1 MQSISA
7 KKLANKA
14 PMSSTSDQTD
24 LTQLLYRYAAA
35 MDRRDI
41 EGVLACFTADAET
54 TWHGGSTIAKGDRAL
69 REFLEHAFSDAVLG
83 RDRPSH
89 HFMSNVLIAALD
101 SGRAEIETTAL
112 ACLTYRDGLV
122 VVRGLHYSDVCLRDP
137 SRGWLIARRAHRC
150 DWEFDAPGRVGNV
163 AAPSI
168 DV

>member
-1 MQSISA
+1 
-7 KKLANKA
+7 
-14 PMSSTSDQTD
+14 MSSTSDQTD

-35 MDRRDI
+35 MDGRDI
-41 EGVLACFTADAET
+41 EGVLACFTANAET
-54 TWHGGSTIAKGDRAL
+54 SWHGGSRIVNGDRAL
-69 REFLEHAFSDAVLG
+69 REFFEHAFSDEVLG
-83 RDRPSH
+83 RDRPSN

-112 ACLTYRDGLV
+112 ACLTYRAGLV

-150 DWEFDAPGRVGNV
+150 DWEFEAPGRFGNV
-163 AAPSI
+163 AAPSV

>member
-1 MQSISA
+1 MA
-7 KKLANKA
+7 KRVADRV
-14 PMSSTSDQTD
+14 PVSSSSDHTD
-24 LTQLLYRYAAA
+24 LTQLLYHYAAA

-54 TWHGGSTIAKGDRAL
+54 SWHGGSTIANGDRAL

-83 RDRPSH
+83 RDRSSH
-89 HFMSNVLIAALD
+89 HLMSNVLIAALD
-101 SGRAEIETTAL
+101 SDRAEVETTAL

-122 VVRGLHYSDVCLRDP
+122 VVRGLHYSDVCVHDL

-150 DWEFDAPGRVGNV
+150 DWEFDAPGRVGNI
-163 AAPSI
+163 AAPGV